1 MTFLRCEKFGIKYE
15 EGTIAFKKKVIIIII
30 WLYSTKEIV
39 VTNEVINKH
48 VEVCAEGQPH
58 NNETAKEDYI
68 KLSAEVKLGELEK
81 E

>member
-1 MTFLRCEKFGIKYE
+1 M
-15 EGTIAFKKKVIIIII
+15 
-30 WLYSTKEIV
+30 